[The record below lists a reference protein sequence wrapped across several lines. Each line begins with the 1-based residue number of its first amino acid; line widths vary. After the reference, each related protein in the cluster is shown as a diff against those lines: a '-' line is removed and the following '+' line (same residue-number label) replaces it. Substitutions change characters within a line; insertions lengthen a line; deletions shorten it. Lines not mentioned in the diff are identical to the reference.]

1 MQDSDPIVVWWFK
14 DGKPGHENQ
23 TRGLLRALAESRTLE
38 TREIAVSSRHPRHW
52 WYLAGGW
59 FPPGRDLPAPT
70 LHVGAGHSTHVPM
83 LAARRAHGG
92 RIVVLM
98 KPSLPPRCFDLCV
111 VPEHDMTPARPNVL
125 RTRGV
130 LNRLRPQNNPVDNT
144 GLILVGG
151 PSRHHDWLED
161 SLLEQL
167 SSIVDNDPEMDWT
180 IATSPRTP
188 AATETVLH
196 RLTSERVEL
205 ALFREADAS
214 WLPAR
219 LERSSQVWVTEDSVS
234 MVYEALTV
242 GAAIGLLRVPRRHEG
257 RVSRA
262 MGGLIRDGLVT
273 PFDQWRTAQRLA
285 RASVPFDEAGRCAKW
300 IDTQWL

>member
-1 MQDSDPIVVWWFK
+1 MVVWWFK

-23 TRGLLRALAESRTLE
+23 SLGLLSALGESRTLR
-38 TREIAVSSRHPRHW
+38 TCEIVVSSGHPRHW
-52 WYLAGGW
+52 WYLACAR

-70 LHVGAGHSTHVPM
+70 LHVGAGHGTHLPM

-98 KPSLPPRCFDLCV
+98 KPSLPLRCFDLCV
-111 VPEHDMTPARPNVL
+111 VPEHDMTSAVPNVIK
-125 RTRGV
+125 TRGV
-130 LNRLRPQNNPVDNT
+130 LNRLRPQNNPPGKT

-161 SLLEQL
+161 VLLEQL
-167 SSIVDNDPEMDWT
+167 SSIVENDAEMGWT

-188 AATETVLH
+188 STTETALQ

-205 ALFREADAS
+205 ALFREVGAT
-214 WLPAR
+214 WLPVR
-219 LERSSQVWVTEDSVS
+219 LGRSSQVWVTEDSVS

-242 GAAIGLLRVPRRHEG
+242 GAAIGLLEVPSRRAS
-257 RVSRA
+257 RVSGA
-262 MGGLIRDGLVT
+262 MTGLIRDGLVT
-273 PFDQWRTAQRLA
+273 PFDQWSGVRRLEPV
-285 RASVPFDEAGRCAKW
+285 SVPFDEASRCAKW
-300 IDTQWL
+300 IDTKWL